1 MGFVAPQPEETRPR
15 PPAGS
20 WIDAPPDAGFPLGR
34 SEVDLTAL
42 AAEQQ
47 NLTDFER
54 TLRSEQP
61 GVPPD
66 QPVVVDPVYDVFQTD
81 PLKTGGGGGGIT
93 LVPMGKGEVGGG
105 GDNDPEGGHPGVPGD
120 DNTYIDDPNHP
131 DYTGPTLDPLNIDA
145 TVYSDTG
152 PGDGSGYTAEERR
165 RLGLP
170 DRRRALSPQ
179 EIQKLEDS
187 AKASAQNF
195 FNQDVRPEALEG
207 ISAQGGLPN
216 FELVKQELDD
226 LWTEKDKADALAALP
241 NAIETG
247 DIDVWDATSFIND
260 GKDYEG
266 AYDEERDVWFIRPVG
281 EDGEWETWDG
291 EDAPGSIDDI
301 IDPETGEVRDDFIR
315 KTASGIRT
323 NDAAIIRMLEMAGN
337 PTAEKL
343 EAWAKRMDQ
352 GHDSSERPTGSEEW
366 WYGILAK
373 ELGYTEIFHR
383 PYSLPDEEQWA
394 EVTGL
399 ETDIDDWQQYLR

>member
-1 MGFVAPQPEETRPR
+1 MGFAAPQPEETRPR

-34 SEVDLTAL
+34 SEVDLTTL

-47 NLTDFER
+47 GVTDFER
-54 TLRSEQP
+54 TLQPEQP

-66 QPVVVDPVYDVFQTD
+66 QPVVEDPVYDLFQTD

-93 LVPMGKGEVGGG
+93 LVPTSGGK
-105 GDNDPEGGHPGVPGD
+105 DNE
-120 DNTYIDDPNHP
+120 
-131 DYTGPTLDPLNIDA
+131 TGPTTETEDQMTFPENFGKASAYGI
-145 TVYSDTG
+145 G
-152 PGDGSGYTAEERR
+152 GDGR
-165 RLGLP
+165 RLTP
-170 DRRRALSPQ
+170 F
-179 EIQKLEDS
+179 QKSDAY
-187 AKASAQNF
+187 AKENARLAAQNF

-216 FELVKQELDD
+216 FELVKQELDN

-260 GKDYEG
+260 GKEYEG
-266 AYDEERDVWFIRPVG
+266 AYDSERDVWFIRPVG

-301 IDPETGEVRDDFIR
+301 IDPETGEVRDDFIL

>member
-47 NLTDFER
+47 GVTDFER
-54 TLRSEQP
+54 TLQPEQP

-66 QPVVVDPVYDVFQTD
+66 QPVVEDPVYDVFDAPVLQPANAGGRT
-81 PLKTGGGGGGIT
+81 LGGGGPTI
-93 LVPMGKGEVGGG
+93 VPT
-105 GDNDPEGGHPGVPGD
+105 GHPGDNSSSSNTEFETDPDNQANTPDSFPDSLEDSLTAPTNDPG
-120 DNTYIDDPNHP
+120 
-131 DYTGPTLDPLNIDA
+131 
-145 TVYSDTG
+145 V
-152 PGDGSGYTAEERR
+152 GDGTGLTAEERR

-195 FNQDVRPEALEG
+195 FNQNVRPEDLEG

-216 FELVKQELDD
+216 FELVKQELDN
-226 LWTEKDKADALAALP
+226 LWTEKDKADALADLS

-247 DIDVWDATSFIND
+247 EIDVWDATAFVND
-260 GKDYEG
+260 GKEYEG

-291 EDAPGSIDDI
+291 EDAPGNIDDI

-337 PTAEKL
+337 PSADKL
-343 EAWAKRMDQ
+343 KAWAERMDK
-352 GHDSSERPTGSEEW
+352 GHDSSERATGSEEW